1 MPIQTKIKQSCNVSF
16 VIWVK
21 LGFWC
26 LTPFSTIFQLYRGG
40 PFHWWRK
47 QDNPEKNHQ
56 SGASHWQTLSHNSC
70 IEYTSPSAGFEHTTL
85 VVKFVIWFMRISDL
99 LFTMYSKVF
108 YLTEWYRLVF
118 WWPFIW
124 WLVTLLAKESCS
136 KDSFES
142 EILYFHM
149 IMIIYSKIS
158 LLTEQL
164 IEYHGTITAM
174 TINKNLHSW
183 RNLNVL
189 STRNKHNYW

>member
-1 MPIQTKIKQSCNVSF
+1 
-16 VIWVK
+16 
-21 LGFWC
+21 
-26 LTPFSTIFQLYRGG
+26 
-40 PFHWWRK
+40 
-47 QDNPEKNHQ
+47 
-56 SGASHWQTLSHNSC
+56 
-70 IEYTSPSAGFEHTTL
+70 

-164 IEYHGTITAM
+164 ITGTITAM